1 MKGRKGLA
9 VALSAM
15 TAACCCGAFVGCG
28 SGGGDA
34 NTLEI
39 LLTDAGYGVD
49 WCYAVKDLFV
59 EQDWVKEKYPEL
71 EIKISTSDD
80 QTLVKSKMSSSE
92 KANYYDLLFGIGLWE
107 YFGKGGKL
115 LDLTDSV
122 YNSKVPGEEVLF
134 KDKMDESFLS
144 SLGIAEAGSA
154 EVAYYA
160 TPWVGGMEGF
170 LYNEDLLLGS
180 GLKVPNTTNEL
191 LNVFAA
197 YKATGTEE
205 NPKYALLQS
214 YDANYFDYM
223 FYVWWAQYEGVEG
236 YENYFKGIDNDTYS
250 TRIFDQK
257 GREYSLE
264 VFRDLLQYD
273 KGYVNPM
280 SFTQKFVVSQTSFIN
295 GNSLMYVN
303 GDWFSSEMLDIMQK
317 KGDSAPKIKMLRTP
331 VISKLG
337 EKLGITDQELSAL
350 VSYVDA
356 VGEGKE
362 VEIPEFTSTKNYSQQ
377 RVINA
382 VKEAR
387 SIVYTLGNS
396 HSAIIPEYAVAKDVA
411 VDFVRFMATDA
422 ALDAFAE
429 KTVGAT
435 LPFKHTISG
444 ELYSKLALAQ
454 QSRIDYFQSSNGI
467 HTLVDPQS
475 FPLVRYGGLT
485 PFLSERF
492 YQQFSAQNNTKTP
505 ADYMSEMKE
514 TWGSDKFNNALKSAG
529 LQ

>member
-1 MKGRKGLA
+1 
-9 VALSAM
+9 
-15 TAACCCGAFVGCG
+15 
-28 SGGGDA
+28 
-34 NTLEI
+34 
-39 LLTDAGYGVD
+39 
-49 WCYAVKDLFV
+49 
-59 EQDWVKEKYPEL
+59 
-71 EIKISTSDD
+71 
-80 QTLVKSKMSSSE
+80 
-92 KANYYDLLFGIGLWE
+92 
-107 YFGKGGKL
+107 
-115 LDLTDSV
+115 
-122 YNSKVPGEEVLF
+122 
-134 KDKMDESFLS
+134 
-144 SLGIAEAGSA
+144 
-154 EVAYYA
+154 
-160 TPWVGGMEGF
+160 
-170 LYNEDLLLGS
+170 
-180 GLKVPNTTNEL
+180 
-191 LNVFAA
+191 
-197 YKATGTEE
+197 
-205 NPKYALLQS
+205 
-214 YDANYFDYM
+214 
-223 FYVWWAQYEGVEG
+223 
-236 YENYFKGIDNDTYS
+236 
-250 TRIFDQK
+250 
-257 GREYSLE
+257 
-264 VFRDLLQYD
+264 
-273 KGYVNPM
+273 
-280 SFTQKFVVSQTSFIN
+280 
-295 GNSLMYVN
+295 MYVN

-317 KGDSAPKIKMLRTP
+317 KGENAPKIKMLRTP

-337 EKLGITDQELSAL
+337 DKLGITEQELSAL

-362 VEIPEFTSTKNYSQQ
+362 VEVPEFTSTKNYSQQ

-454 QSRIDYFQSSNGI
+454 QSRIDYFQSANGI

-505 ADYMSEMKE
+505 ANYMSEMKE